1 MECNLRMPGAIRM
14 KFAGR
19 EHDIERDLHSKYEDN
34 QVKRLVVIGMRH
46 VDSKSALVEGA
57 THGFNW
63 GTCL

>member
-1 MECNLRMPGAIRM
+1 M

-19 EHDIERDLHSKYEDN
+19 AHDIKRDLHTKYEDN
-34 QVKRLVVIGMRH
+34 HVKRLVVIGMRH

-63 GTCL
+63 GTCLKPIS